1 VFALNRRFPFVIL
14 TVGLP
19 ACETGAVPQRGA
31 GSPVRD
37 SAAAAA
43 DSLTR
48 ADSAAARPEST
59 KIIGRDT
66 AFGPIGVIDDS
77 GKLAPLTVR
86 RP

>member
-1 VFALNRRFPFVIL
+1 MNRLFPIAIL
-14 TVGLP
+14 TVGLT
-19 ACETGAVPQRGA
+19 ACEKREVPQPGA
-31 GSPVRD
+31 ASPVSD

-59 KIIGRDT
+59 KIIGRDS

-77 GKLAPLTVR
+77 GKLAPLPVR